1 MGHKAATP
9 YNGVVKITDRKEMIM
24 KNITIILG
32 ENGKGKTRSLLKIFE
47 SEKSKSSIAVI
58 SNSLIN
64 KFPKIEH
71 KRITQYLISST
82 HSQTND
88 YESFLYG
95 EFNKI
100 ITPFN
105 IGRALDILEYLGFER
120 YIRIILKPNYRII
133 KKDNEII
140 MRKISIENSIG
151 GAYNQKPI
159 TRTVSSEYS
168 DYIQKEHYFEIKNKN
183 TSGINDYSKHL
194 IRSEVISEKTNVDD
208 EIFSTSFFLKKKN
221 MEFPLSQASSGELYM
236 LGIGLFIIKFI
247 SGTDGNIGKR
257 ILLIDEPENSL
268 HPKWQREYIQNII
281 GFIGEKSV
289 DIYIATHSPFIAR
302 PNDIKNATIKM
313 ATVIEGNLEPMD
325 SDAGSNIEEIYYE
338 DFGILTPKN
347 RFLSEYCQSLLKK
360 FTTGDTTFEK
370 AGDILEEMKEASN
383 DSRQIEFIESIKEL
397 LLQLNEKRL

>member
-9 YNGVVKITDRKEMIM
+9 YKGVVKITDRKEMIM

-88 YESFLYG
+88 YESFLYS

-105 IGRALDILEYLGFER
+105 IGRALEILEYLGFER

-133 KKDNEII
+133 NKNNEII
-140 MRKISIENSIG
+140 MRKISTENSIG
-151 GAYNQKPI
+151 ANLNQKAI

-168 DYIQKEHYFEIKNKN
+168 DYIQKEHFFEIKNNN
-183 TSGINDYSKHL
+183 TSGIKDYSTHL
-194 IRSEVISEKTNVDD
+194 VKNIVINAKTKIDD
-208 EIFSTSFFLKKKN
+208 EIFSTSFFLKKKDI
-221 MEFPLSQASSGELYM
+221 EFPLSQASSGELYM

-247 SGTDGNIGKR
+247 SGTDGEIGKR

-268 HPKWQREYIQNII
+268 HPKWQREYIQNIL
-281 GFIGEKSV
+281 GFIGNKNV
-289 DIYIATHSPFIAR
+289 DIFIATHSPFIAI
-302 PNDIKNATIKM
+302 PSNIEDATINVASVK
-313 ATVIEGNLEPMD
+313 EGILEHMD
-325 SDAGSNIEEIYYE
+325 SEAGSNIEEIYY
-338 DFGILTPKN
+338 DYFGILTPKN
-347 RFLSEYCQSLLKK
+347 RFLSEHCQSLLKK
-360 FTTGDTTFEK
+360 FTTGDTTFEE
-370 AGDILEEMKEASN
+370 AGDLLEKMKEASN
-383 DSRQIEFIESIKEL
+383 DPRQIEFIESIKDL

>member
-151 GAYNQKPI
+151 GTYNQKPI

-208 EIFSTSFFLKKKN
+208 EIFSTSFFLKKKDI
-221 MEFPLSQASSGELYM
+221 EFPLSQASSGELYM

-281 GFIGEKSV
+281 GFIGEKAV